1 MTNYELA
8 KIDYE
13 NGLSTKEIADNYSV
27 SMATVRKWKSRY
39 QWCDVTKKRD
49 IAKKK
54 RIKEQAK
61 EMIIAG
67 ASIRETSEKIGLP
80 KSTVGDISS
89 KYNLQA
95 KQLDYLKEFRDKQRE
110 RILQNKLKRL
120 EINEEALEAICYEVM
135 NWKETGRI
143 SKSLM
148 EKLIMNEE
156 LEQNILELDRIE
168 RMEKL
173 ELEREKAKLED
184 KDNQPAQV
192 VIVDD
197 IGSDNNVEIK

>member
-13 NGLSTKEIADNYSV
+13 NGLSTKEIADKYSV

-120 EINEEALEAICYEVM
+120 EINEEALEAIYYEVM

-148 EKLIMNEE
+148 EKLIINEE

-168 RMEKL
+168 RLEKRQEDEDREVENKLMEYLSVLKEGLL
-173 ELEREKAKLED
+173 E
-184 KDNQPAQV
+184 
-192 VIVDD
+192 
-197 IGSDNNVEIK
+197 